1 MRAQAAWTTPGL
13 MSMLSGLN
21 PPAHGATQR
30 GARLSAQAQ
39 TLPTLFR
46 RAGYDVPNVCYQ
58 TGEPSFTDLG
68 YEPAAMDSGVGVES
82 LQAVLRQE
90 RGRSFFI
97 WYHYREVHL
106 PYLPPLPYLNMF
118 ADSERWSAAQQ
129 KRLAVVQRRPIIP
142 IGTARFLAQDH
153 EAIKALYDA
162 SVRKMDDEFGA
173 VLDTLKDLG
182 LERNTLV
189 ILSADH
195 GEELFEHGWIG
206 HASTAARATLY
217 EEVLRI
223 PLIVAGAAW
232 FEGSRRVTER
242 VRQID
247 MFPTVVEL
255 LGLPRR
261 AGPCE
266 GRSLVPLLRG
276 EKLPPVSSYAETS
289 LGGYRTRSG
298 EEVFR
303 VRCIL
308 DGTWKL
314 VESLLP
320 GGRRVELYNLERDA
334 AERYNFARG
343 TSRSANRV
351 TKRGSSA

>member
-106 PYLPPLPYLNMF
+106 PYLPPL
-118 ADSERWSAAQQ
+118 
-129 KRLAVVQRRPIIP
+129 
-142 IGTARFLAQDH
+142 
-153 EAIKALYDA
+153 
-162 SVRKMDDEFGA
+162 
-173 VLDTLKDLG
+173 
-182 LERNTLV
+182 
-189 ILSADH
+189 
-195 GEELFEHGWIG
+195 
-206 HASTAARATLY
+206 
-217 EEVLRI
+217 
-223 PLIVAGAAW
+223 
-232 FEGSRRVTER
+232 
-242 VRQID
+242 
-247 MFPTVVEL
+247 
-255 LGLPRR
+255 GLPRR